1 VLASMAT
8 DFEDEGESRQLRS
21 LPKAMLRARLQLD
34 SRRVR
39 VALLTTLA
47 LLGFAAAYPLTSG
60 SLAAVAGTTTVP
72 SPDLPPPTTP
82 PKPERPPPPPPP
94 APPPPAAP
102 VRSYVAPP
110 PPPITWHSRA
120 KVAPKPK
127 PVHRPRHV
135 HRTRVKTKPAE
146 GHATAT
152 ASTPQ
157 APQPSISIA
166 ALPVASALAAPE
178 GGDSAALELFFG
190 VALGCLLLGAALTA
204 VPRAV
209 LPGKASEAVERHRD
223 VIVTLLCALAVGLA
237 LGLFLVGLP

>member
-1 VLASMAT
+1 
-8 DFEDEGESRQLRS
+8 
-21 LPKAMLRARLQLD
+21 MLRARLQLG

-39 VALLTTLA
+39 VALLITLA

-60 SLAAVAGTTTVP
+60 PLAAVAGTTTVP

-82 PKPERPPPPPPP
+82 PKPERPPPPP

-110 PPPITWHSRA
+110 PPPTTWRPRA
-120 KVAPKPK
+120 KIAPKPR
-127 PVHRPRHV
+127 PVHQPRHI
-135 HRTRVKTKPAE
+135 RRARVKAKLAKD
-146 GHATAT
+146 HATVPT

-204 VPRAV
+204 APRAV

-223 VIVTLLCALAVGLA
+223 VVVTLLCALTVGLA
-237 LGLFLVGLP
+237 LGLFLVALS

>member
-21 LPKAMLRARLQLD
+21 PPKAMLHVRLHHG

-39 VALLTTLA
+39 AALLITLA

-94 APPPPAAP
+94 PAAPAAP

-110 PPPITWHSRA
+110 PPPITWRSRP
-120 KVAPKPK
+120 KVAPKTK
-127 PVHRPRHV
+127 PVHRRRHV
-135 HRTRVKTKPAE
+135 HRTPVKTKLAKD
-146 GHATAT
+146 HATAT

-157 APQPSISIA
+157 APQPSTSIA
-166 ALPVASALAAPE
+166 ALPVASALEAPQ

-204 VPRAV
+204 APPAV
-209 LPGKASEAVERHRD
+209 LPGPAAEVIERHRE
-223 VIVTLLCALAVGLA
+223 VLITLLIALAAGLA
-237 LGLFLVGLP
+237 IGLFVVALS

>member
-1 VLASMAT
+1 MPT
-8 DFEDEGESRQLRS
+8 DFEDEGESRQLGS
-21 LPKAMLRARLQLD
+21 PPKAMLRARLQLG

-39 VALLTTLA
+39 VALLVALA

-94 APPPPAAP
+94 PPPAAP

-110 PPPITWHSRA
+110 PPPISSRSGA
-120 KVAPKPK
+120 NVAPKAK
-127 PVHRPRHV
+127 PVHRLRHV
-135 HRTRVKTKPAE
+135 RRTRVKTQLAK
-146 GHATAT
+146 GHAMGTT

-190 VALGCLLLGAALTA
+190 AALGCLLLGAAVTA
-204 VPRAV
+204 APRAV
-209 LPGKASEAVERHRD
+209 LPGRASEAVERHRE
-223 VIVTLLCALAVGLA
+223 VLVTLLCALGVGLA
-237 LGLFLVGLP
+237 VGLFLVALS